1 MHAAKVQSN
10 PPGLGVGDLGAGE
23 AGPGLSGPLGEGE
36 YPAVRQQ
43 GEQLHSCPCD
53 VRMMTMLLRQLC
65 RWLCWLHICWHDQPY
80 CSCGGGTHGLPQQL
94 QI

>member
-1 MHAAKVQSN
+1 MLMHAAKVQSN

-53 VRMMTMLLRQLC
+53 VRMSIMLLKQAL
-65 RWLCWLHICWHDQPY
+65 LAAYLLA
-80 CSCGGGTHGLPQQL
+80 THLL
-94 QI
+94 VA

>member
-1 MHAAKVQSN
+1 MHAATVQSN

-53 VRMMTMLLRQLC
+53 VRMFIMLLKK
-65 RWLCWLHICWHDQPY
+65 LCWLHIGWLHTCWHAHACCQGAKQPTWAR
-80 CSCGGGTHGLPQQL
+80 CG
-94 QI
+94 